1 MNQERLI
8 KIIED
13 MTEVIKNLKDCK
25 QLLQDLEEDNKTI
38 FIEFGLKQIFVDFFI
53 TVENLTSMIL
63 KELKKYKIGIDMKA
77 SLIILVENK
86 VIGEETYEFLIGARL
101 LRNRISHRY
110 KEPSREELLEFI
122 NDNINEFEKVL
133 DIAKS
138 YIKAQLIKENGK

>member
-1 MNQERLI
+1 MNKERLV

-13 MTEVIKNLKDCK
+13 MTEVIKNLKDCR
-25 QLLQDLEEDNKTI
+25 QVLEDSVEDNKTL

-77 SLIILVENK
+77 SLLILLENE
-86 VIGEETYEFLIGARL
+86 VISEETYEFLNETRL
-101 LRNRISHRY
+101 IRNRISHRY
-110 KEPSREELLEFI
+110 KEPSRQELLEFI

-133 DIAKS
+133 EIAKA
-138 YIKAQLIKENGK
+138 YL